1 MLLDIDSQYKDPYR
15 RIKVLEQQFYAY
27 DTNQVLIYLEAYRC
41 YKEKTNLLKKLGKFE
56 FQVLNFASKYRLMT
70 KELALYVANLASQ
83 QKSYHE
89 GLFRV
94 LEAGFMT
101 CTRNP

>member
-1 MLLDIDSQYKDPYR
+1 M
-15 RIKVLEQQFYAY
+15 LEQQFYAY

-70 KELALYVANLASQ
+70 KESSSLCG
-83 QKSYHE
+83 KSCQPAE
-89 GLFRV
+89 KLS
-94 LEAGFMT
+94 
-101 CTRNP
+101 